1 MANNKIGDASMVRST
16 VVGLVV
22 VLLVAKAVSGLNLIP
37 THWQERTTT
46 VNFPSRSTK
55 ALEIATSNGTVE
67 FVGQEDS
74 AKTVELIARCKAGA
88 STSERAQQAL
98 DAIEVTADGKETET
112 CRIGWRWRTPQEADW
127 SAEVD
132 FTVRAPKN
140 VNLQIE
146 SHNGQLI
153 VKNLAGNAKI
163 TTHNGR
169 IDAETAGASLN
180 AETNNGE
187 IKAKFSGQKVN
198 LHSHNGRI
206 EADLSGSRGIEGEI
220 ATHNGLVEVTF
231 GKLTS
236 CELITKMRHGWRK
249 AHGGK
254 VGSGGGKLV
263 ASSHNGAVLINGPS
277 AEER

>member
-1 MANNKIGDASMVRST
+1 MVRST
-16 VVGLVV
+16 VVALVV

-37 THWQERTTT
+37 THWEERTTT
-46 VNFPSRSTK
+46 VNFPSQSTK

-74 AKTVELIARCKAGA
+74 AKTVEFVALCKAGA

-112 CRIGWRWRTPQEADW
+112 CRIGWRWRTPQESDW
-127 SAEVD
+127 SAAVD
-132 FTVRAPKN
+132 FTIRAPKN

-146 SHNGQLI
+146 SHNGRLI

-169 IDAETAGASLN
+169 IDAETTGASLN

-187 IKAKFSGQKVN
+187 INAKFSGQKVN

-206 EADLSGSRGIEGEI
+206 EADLSGSRSIEGEI
-220 ATHNGLVEVTF
+220 ATHNGLVEITV

-249 AHGGK
+249 SHGGK
-254 VGSGGGKLV
+254 IGSGGRKLV
-263 ASSHNGAVLINGPS
+263 ASSRNVAVLINGS
-277 AEER
+277 SIDEW